1 MYQALTK
8 SFISILL
15 QLNVVIV
22 AIVVIA
28 VVLYLFI
35 QMELLKTLQLKSFTL
50 IKT

>member
-15 QLNVVIV
+15 QLNVVFV

-35 QMELLKTLQLKSFTL
+35 QMELLKTLQLKSFSL